1 MKIIL
6 CCLFCRD
13 SRLYNR
19 GLKGLIY
26 EDEGDA
32 NEYKD
37 YEERNSDED
46 SWSNKAVGSLFSEDV
61 TEDQETSDLELITAS
76 ASGVSL
82 INVGEDKLE
91 HTSDQPVKED
101 LTFSEE
107 NEESRQMRDLG
118 LPVQFFISKRG
129 SSKVWSLFWV

>member
-1 MKIIL
+1 M
-6 CCLFCRD
+6 FCRD

-26 EDEGDA
+26 EDEEDA

-37 YEERNSDED
+37 YEERHSDED
-46 SWSNKAVGSLFSEDV
+46 SWSNKAVGSSEEILFSEDV

-76 ASGVSL
+76 ASDISS
-82 INVGEDKLE
+82 INAGEEKPE
-91 HTSDQPVKED
+91 HTSNQSAKED
-101 LTFSEE
+101 LTFGEE
-107 NEESRQMRDLG
+107 NEESRRMQDLG

-129 SSKVWSLFWV
+129 SSKV